1 MALARKIAYNVVF
14 NSALKVTSTVFIA
27 LLSIRLITGYLGQEG
42 FGEYA
47 TVLAFFAFFGA
58 IGDLGLANITAR
70 EIAKPNVNEP
80 EFFGKVAGLRIVAS
94 AAIIITAPL
103 IIGFFHY
110 APHVKGG
117 IVLVTI
123 ALLFAQFSTLLNGI
137 FQKRLAMDRVA
148 MVEFV
153 GKILQFTLIYLA
165 VKFDL
170 GFLAIVSAVLVTMMF
185 NASVS
190 LWLSRSFVRFS
201 FSFDRAFWRIFMHD
215 AWPLGLT
222 AIITFAYFK
231 LDTIIL
237 SLLQPAGDVG
247 IYNVAYKVMENL
259 IFFPAML
266 VGLIL
271 PLLSRA
277 YQTDQAEFREIA
289 AKTAKVFIAIVLPIV
304 VGTLFLA
311 PGIISIVTGSG
322 FDASAEVLRVLIFSL
337 AGIFFGHYFNMLI
350 LVGNAQKKLLKALAL
365 IAVVNVTLNTLL
377 IREFSYFGAAASSAF
392 TELLVVIVSG
402 WIAYKTLGFFPK
414 PDRLPRIF
422 LSAGAMAGVLA
433 LSSSLPFIV
442 ALSLAAVSYLILL
455 WLTKAVTST
464 EVMSVFASKEARNET
479 PIDPLPVA

>member
-70 EIAKPNVNEP
+70 EIAKPNINEE
-80 EFFGKVAGLRIVAS
+80 EFFGKVAGLRVIAS
-94 AAIIITAPL
+94 AAIILFAPL

-117 IVLVTI
+117 IVIVTI

-137 FQKRLAMDRVA
+137 FQKRLAMDRIA
-148 MVEFV
+148 MVEFI
-153 GKILQFTLIYLA
+153 GKILQFLLIYTA

-170 GFLAIVSAVLVTMMF
+170 GFLAVVSAVLFTMMF
-185 NASVS
+185 NASVA
-190 LWLSRSFVRFS
+190 LWLSRSFVRFR
-201 FSFDRAFWRIFMHD
+201 FSFDRAFWRMFMRD

-237 SLLQPAGDVG
+237 SILKPAADVG

-277 YQTDQAEFREIA
+277 KQTNEAEFREIA
-289 AKTAKVFIAIVLPIV
+289 NKTAKVFIAIVLPIV
-304 VGTLFLA
+304 IGTLFLA
-311 PGIISIVTGSG
+311 PGIIAIVSGSG
-322 FDASAEVLRVLIFSL
+322 FEISAEVLRILIFSL

-350 LVGNAQKKLLKALAL
+350 LVGNAQKKLLKLLAIVAIL
-365 IAVVNVTLNTLL
+365 NVTLNSFL
-377 IREFSYFGAAASSAF
+377 IREFSYFGAAVTSAL
-392 TELLVVIVSG
+392 TEGLVVIVSG
-402 WIAYKTLGFFPK
+402 WIAYKSVGFFPK
-414 PDRLPRIF
+414 PDRLFRIF
-422 LSAGAMAGVLA
+422 FSAAAMAIVLA
-433 LSSSLPFIV
+433 LSTKLPFIV
-442 ALSLAAVSYLILL
+442 ALLLAALSYGLLL
-455 WLTKAVTST
+455 WLTKAVTSD
-464 EVMSVFASKEARNET
+464 EILSVFSSKERNTENAHG
-479 PIDPLPVA
+479 PLPTV

>member
-70 EIAKPNVNEP
+70 EIAKPSVDEAD
-80 EFFGKVAGLRIVAS
+80 FFGKVAGLRIAAS
-94 AAIIITAPL
+94 LAIILIAPAIL
-103 IIGFFHY
+103 IWFHY

-117 IVLVTI
+117 IVIVTL

-148 MVEFV
+148 MVEFT
-153 GKILQFTLIYLA
+153 GKIIQFLLVYLS
-165 VKFDL
+165 VHFDL
-170 GFLAIVSAVLVTMMF
+170 GFLAIVGAVLFTMFF
-185 NASVS
+185 NAVVE
-190 LWLSRSFVRFS
+190 LYLSRKFIHFH
-201 FSFDRAFWRIFMHD
+201 FTWDYPFWRRFMHD

-237 SLLQPAGDVG
+237 SLIQPAAHVG
-247 IYNVAYKVMENL
+247 IYNVAYKIMENL

-266 VGLIL
+266 AGLVL

-277 YQTDQAEFREIA
+277 HHTDPRQFREIA
-289 AKTAKVFIAIVLPIV
+289 EKTAKVFIAIVLPIV
-304 VGTLFLA
+304 IGTLFLA
-311 PGIISIVTGSG
+311 PEIVAVVSGGGFEISA
-322 FDASAEVLRVLIFSL
+322 DVLRILIFSL

-350 LVGNAQKKLLKALAL
+350 LVGNAQKKLLKMLAIVAL
-365 IAVVNVTLNTLL
+365 INVSLNIIL
-377 IREFSYFGAAASSAF
+377 IREFSYFGAAISSAV
-392 TELLVVIVSG
+392 TETLVVVLSG
-402 WIAYKTLGFFPK
+402 VIAYRTLGFFPK
-414 PDRLPRIF
+414 PDRLPRIA
-422 LSAGAMAGVLA
+422 LSAAAMGVVLYFA
-433 LSSSLPFIV
+433 APLPFV
-442 ALSLAAVSYLILL
+442 VTLLLAGASYTLLL
-455 WLTKAVTST
+455 WATRAVTSREIT
-464 EVMSVFASKEARNET
+464 SVFSAKE
-479 PIDPLPVA
+479 DPKEEGLEPLSA

>member
-70 EIAKPNVNEP
+70 EIAKPTVDEA
-80 EFFGKVAGLRIVAS
+80 EFFGKVASLRVLMS
-94 AAIIITAPL
+94 ALIIIIAPL
-103 IIGFFHY
+103 ILFWFHY
-110 APHVKGG
+110 SASVKGG
-117 IVLVTI
+117 VVVITV

-153 GKILQFTLIYLA
+153 GKILQFVLVYLA
-165 VKFDL
+165 VRFDL
-170 GFLAIVSAVLVTMMF
+170 GFLAIVSAVLFTMFF
-185 NASVS
+185 NAAVE
-190 LWLSRSFVRFS
+190 LFLSRKFIQFHFS
-201 FSFDRAFWRIFMHD
+201 WDAPFWKRFMHD

-237 SLLQPAGDVG
+237 SLLQPAAHVG
-247 IYNVAYKVMENL
+247 IYNVAYKIMENL

-277 YQTDQAEFREIA
+277 HQADPILFREIA
-289 AKTAKVFIAIVLPIV
+289 DKTAKVFIAIVLPIIIA
-304 VGTLFLA
+304 TLILA
-311 PGIISIVTGSG
+311 PEIVAVVSG
-322 FDASAEVLRVLIFSL
+322 GGFEVSADVLRILIFSL

-350 LVGNAQKKLLKALAL
+350 LVGNAQKRLLKALTL
-365 IAVVNVTLNTLL
+365 VAVVNVSLNLIL
-377 IREFSYFGAAASSAF
+377 IREFSYFGAAVSSAT
-392 TELLVVIVSG
+392 TEALVVILSG
-402 WIAYKTLGFFPK
+402 VITYRTLGFFPK

-422 LSAGAMAGVLA
+422 LSAAVMAVVLA
-433 LSSSLPFIV
+433 LSAALPFIV
-442 ALSLAAVSYLILL
+442 RLLLAGVSYGVLL
-455 WLTKAVTST
+455 WLTRAVTSL
-464 EVMSVFASKEARNET
+464 EVMSIFSDKEGTKDERFES
-479 PIDPLPVA
+479 VSV

>member
-70 EIAKPNVNEP
+70 EIAKPSVDEA
-80 EFFGKVAGLRIVAS
+80 EFFGKVAGLRVVAS
-94 AAIIITAPL
+94 LAIIVIAPL
-103 IIGFFHY
+103 LLFWFHY

-117 IVLVTI
+117 IVVITL
-123 ALLFAQFSTLLNGI
+123 ALLFAQLSTLLNGV

-148 MVEFV
+148 MVEFT
-153 GKILQFTLIYLA
+153 GKIIQFLLVYLS
-165 VKFDL
+165 VRFDL
-170 GFLAIVSAVLVTMMF
+170 GFLAIVSAVLFTMFF
-185 NASVS
+185 NAAVS
-190 LWLSRSFVRFS
+190 LYLSRSFIRFRFS
-201 FSFDRAFWRIFMHD
+201 WDVPFWKRFMHD

-237 SLLQPAGDVG
+237 SLLQPAAHVG
-247 IYNVAYKVMENL
+247 IYNVAYKIMENL

-277 YQTDQAEFREIA
+277 YHTDPAQFREIA
-289 AKTAKVFIAIVLPIV
+289 EKTAKVFIAIVLPIV
-304 VGTLFLA
+304 IGTLFLA
-311 PGIISIVTGSG
+311 PEIVAVVSGGGFEISA
-322 FDASAEVLRVLIFSL
+322 DVLRILIFSL

-350 LVGNAQKKLLKALAL
+350 LVGNAQKKLLKALATV
-365 IAVVNVTLNTLL
+365 AVINVSMNIIL
-377 IREFSYFGAAASSAF
+377 IREFSYFGAAISSAV
-392 TELLVVIVSG
+392 TEVLVVTLSGVIVYRS
-402 WIAYKTLGFFPK
+402 LGFFPK
-414 PDRLPRIF
+414 PDRLSRIV
-422 LSAGAMAGVLA
+422 LSAFAMAAVLYLA
-433 LSSSLPFIV
+433 RPLPFIV
-442 ALSLAAVSYLILL
+442 TLALAAVSYAFLL
-455 WLTKAVTST
+455 WITRAVTSN
-464 EVMSVFASKEARNET
+464 EIMSVFSNKEET
-479 PIDPLPVA
+479 KEEGFEPLSV

>member
-70 EIAKPNVNEP
+70 EIAKPSIREAD
-80 EFFGKVAGLRIVAS
+80 FFGKVAGLRLLAS
-94 AAIIITAPL
+94 GLIIIFSPL
-103 IIGFFHY
+103 VIFWFHY
-110 APHVKGG
+110 AEHVKGG
-117 IVLVTI
+117 IVIITI

-153 GKILQFTLIYLA
+153 GKILQFLLIYLS
-165 VKFDL
+165 VRFDL
-170 GFLAIVSAVLVTMMF
+170 GFLAVVSAVLFTMFF
-185 NASVS
+185 NAAVE
-190 LWLSRSFVRFS
+190 LYLSRKFIQFRFTW
-201 FSFDRAFWRIFMHD
+201 DYPFWRRFMHD

-222 AIITFAYFK
+222 AMITFAYFK

-237 SLLQPAGDVG
+237 SLLQPAAHVG
-247 IYNVAYKVMENL
+247 IYNVAYKIMENL

-266 VGLIL
+266 IGLIL

-277 YQTDQAEFREIA
+277 HQTDQAQFREIA
-289 AKTAKVFIAIVLPIV
+289 EKTAKVFIAIVLPIV
-304 VGTLFLA
+304 IGTLFLA
-311 PGIISIVTGSG
+311 PEIVAVVSGGGFEIS
-322 FDASAEVLRVLIFSL
+322 ANVLRILIFSL

-350 LVGNAQKKLLKALAL
+350 LVGNAQKKLLKALAVVA
-365 IAVVNVTLNTLL
+365 IVNVSLNIVL
-377 IREFSYFGAAASSAF
+377 IREFSYFGAAISSAA
-392 TELLVVIVSG
+392 TEALVVILSG
-402 WIAYKTLGFFPK
+402 VIAYRTFGFFPR

-422 LSAGAMAGVLA
+422 LSTGAMALVLYFA
-433 LSSSLPFIV
+433 APLPFV
-442 ALSLAAVSYLILL
+442 ATLFLAGLSYTFLL
-455 WLTKAVTST
+455 WATRAVTSYEIT
-464 EVMSVFASKEARNET
+464 SVFSAKEAPKEE
-479 PIDPLPVA
+479 DFEPLSV

>member
-70 EIAKPNVNEP
+70 EIAKPSVNEA

-94 AAIIITAPL
+94 MAIIVLAPL
-103 IIGFFHY
+103 IIWSFHY

-137 FQKRLAMDRVA
+137 FQKRLAMDRIA

-153 GKILQFTLIYLA
+153 GKILQFSLIYTA
-165 VKFDL
+165 VRFDL
-170 GFLAIVSAVLVTMMF
+170 GFLAIVSAVLCTMMF
-185 NASVS
+185 NSLTA
-190 LWLSRSFVRFS
+190 LWLSRSFIHFS
-201 FSFDRAFWRIFMHD
+201 FSWDRAFWRTFMRD

-237 SLLQPAGDVG
+237 SLLKPAADVG

-266 VGLIL
+266 IGLIL

-277 YQTDQAEFREIA
+277 HQTNQQEFREIA
-289 AKTAKVFIAIVLPIV
+289 HKTAKVFIAIVLPIV
-304 VGTLFLA
+304 IGTLFLA
-311 PGIISIVTGSG
+311 PGIIAVVSGSG
-322 FDASAEVLRVLIFSL
+322 FEVSAAVLRILIFSL

-350 LVGNAQKKLLKALAL
+350 LVANAQKDLMKALAVV
-365 IAVVNVTLNTLL
+365 AVLNVILNTLF
-377 IREFSYFGAAASSAF
+377 IREFSYFGAALSSAL
-392 TELLVVIVSG
+392 TEILVVCVSA
-402 WIAYKTLGFFPK
+402 WITYKKLGFFPK
-414 PDRLPRIF
+414 PDRLFRIF
-422 LSAGAMAGVLA
+422 FSGAAMAGVLFF
-433 LSSSLPFIV
+433 SSHLPFVV
-442 ALSLAAVSYLILL
+442 ALGIAGVSYLVLL

-464 EVMSVFASKEARNET
+464 EVMSVFASKDMAREGQIESSPT
-479 PIDPLPVA
+479 V